1 MNIYSTLLSLL
12 LLTRS
17 DDPIRLDFYSSLQ
30 QAYQYGG
37 EYIQSKLPLQNEVLK
52 LVSSIGPRCQDMM
65 KKLKTYLPSVILQNE
80 YDALD
85 KEIDKFHLDDK
96 KPEVKLNVSNPEQL
110 GKRWAEVFQ
119 MKRFP
124 WLLKLK
130 NVYL

>member
-1 MNIYSTLLSLL
+1 
-12 LLTRS
+12 
-17 DDPIRLDFYSSLQ
+17 
-30 QAYQYGG
+30 
-37 EYIQSKLPLQNEVLK
+37 
-52 LVSSIGPRCQDMM
+52 MM
-65 KKLKTYLPSVILQNE
+65 KKLKTYLPSVIPQNE

-110 GKRWAEVFQ
+110 GKCWAEVFQ

-130 NVYL
+130 NHVYL